1 MPEIDLSYRL
11 ERGPSWQ
18 QAASRLEASRLPQLI
33 PYTRPPPPL
42 PHPPRPI
49 PPTSPPVPPRL
60 TPVFRALSVSDAGGK
75 LLTELVLLERVAEVL
90 GQFTGWL
97 FSHVAEIF
105 G

>member
-18 QAASRLEASRLPQLI
+18 QAASRLEASRLPQRI
-33 PYTRPPPPL
+33 PYTRPPITPP
-42 PHPPRPI
+42 PPT

-60 TPVFRALSVSDAGGK
+60 TPVFGALSVSDAGGK